1 MGQRRSEQFVFVKNY
16 FEAKTSF
23 WASPIHLIFGLV
35 YFWCRNVIQE
45 RERQRE
51 ISEFERERE
60 LM

>member
-1 MGQRRSEQFVFVKNY
+1 MEQRRSEQFVFVKNY

-45 RERQRE
+45 RERDRE
-51 ISEFERERE
+51 KLVSLRERE
-60 LM
+60 S